1 MTKNFGVT
9 KEPLRTQ
16 ILSLLMDLK
25 PHHWSELHRI
35 GGVRYGARVLE
46 LRRLGY
52 QVETRELDDGGKSY
66 RLLSGFKTGVP
77 QPKRVRVFLNPADV
91 ANMLRTDGVPPR
103 AREQLAASYHTF
115 LYNKDKL

>member
-1 MTKNFGVT
+1 MSKNFGVT
-9 KEPLRTQ
+9 KEPLRNQ
-16 ILSLLMDLK
+16 ILSLLMDLR

-52 QVETRELDDGGKSY
+52 QIETRELDDGGKSY
-66 RLLSGFKTGVP
+66 RLLSARVGAP
-77 QPKRVRVFLNPADV
+77 LPKKVKVFLDPADV
-91 ANMLRTDGVPPR
+91 AEMIRSGIISNN
-103 AREQLAASYHTF
+103 AREQLVSSYHTF